1 MLPCLNLV
9 TLPFVKYIGLY
20 CWEGEGGGTSLNC
33 SNQAPIGEIG
43 STPPRL
49 VNDLQLVKVDR
60 ILVENFVLGVLLQVG
75 SEVLNNFDG
84 LLRGERVVMRS
95 KLQGILLGRG
105 RQKAW
110 PACTLASH

>member
-1 MLPCLNLV
+1 M
-9 TLPFVKYIGLY
+9 KYIGLY

-43 STPPRL
+43 STPQRL

-75 SEVLNNFDG
+75 SEVLNDFDG
-84 LLRGERVVMRS
+84 LE
-95 KLQGILLGRG
+95 K
-105 RQKAW
+105 
-110 PACTLASH
+110 C

>member
-20 CWEGEGGGTSLNC
+20 CWEGEGEGGGTSLNC

-75 SEVLNNFDG
+75 SEVLNDFDG
-84 LLRGERVVMRS
+84 LE
-95 KLQGILLGRG
+95 K
-105 RQKAW
+105 
-110 PACTLASH
+110 C